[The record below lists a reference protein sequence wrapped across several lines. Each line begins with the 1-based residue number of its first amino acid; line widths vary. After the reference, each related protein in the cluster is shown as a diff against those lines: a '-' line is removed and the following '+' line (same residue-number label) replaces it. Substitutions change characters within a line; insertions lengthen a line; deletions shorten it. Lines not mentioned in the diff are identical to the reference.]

1 MRNINE
7 ILNVYLVCPRFS
19 AFADETGPK
28 HWNNLRYEH
37 VMKLRQAAL
46 DTAREIWADYLLVCY
61 HPVRS
66 SAALLILHFG
76 VRGKVS
82 KLDDGDDVNDSSMSS
97 SAEIFQDVR
106 MKINKALMWRQSCL
120 IDIIISKTKIYYIII
135 CQQMVINLECCCYG
149 YLHT

>member
-1 MRNINE
+1 MCACARERERNINE
-7 ILNVYLVCPRFS
+7 ILNVYLPCPRFS

-66 SAALLILHFG
+66 SAALLIVYFST
-76 VRGKVS
+76 RGKVR
-82 KLDDGDDVNDSSMSS
+82 KLDDDDGVDDCLMSS
-97 SAEIFQDVR
+97 STDVW
-106 MKINKALMWRQSCL
+106 MKY
-120 IDIIISKTKIYYIII
+120 TKSY
-135 CQQMVINLECCCYG
+135 CGGKRV
-149 YLHT
+149 